1 MKESTMN
8 DKLVKIQKDLKAPK
22 DEFNNFA
29 KFAYRSAEKIL
40 EAVKPLVHAEGL
52 HLILTDEV
60 VNVGNANYVKA
71 TVAISDGENV
81 IETTAYAR
89 EEVSKKGMDSSQIT
103 GSTSSYAR
111 KYALNGLFA
120 IDDNKD
126 ADSQDNEGHVSQ
138 RPDYNDYNRSIKV
151 DQIKEL
157 MEVSKK
163 ASGLATK
170 EDVLAWFAD
179 LVGMTMTQVK
189 QTEFDNVK
197 RFIEEER
204 IV

>member
-179 LVGMTMTQVK
+179 LVGMTITQVK

>member
-29 KFAYRSAEKIL
+29 KYAYRSAEKIL

-179 LVGMTMTQVK
+179 LVGMTITQVK